1 MEFMDELEDTW
12 KIMNYK
18 YTSHIV
24 KFNKDMVFP
33 LLTDGWKEMKD
44 VFDFT
49 DQQDV
54 TLFYHGN
61 NIFGIISSKPLQNYQ
76 QLPTYHSHAVIL
88 GHTSHFCVR
97 LTNDIINNP
106 YLVICYQFVP
116 NLFFYLY

>member
-1 MEFMDELEDTW
+1 
-12 KIMNYK
+12 
-18 YTSHIV
+18 
-24 KFNKDMVFP
+24 MVFP
-33 LLTDGWKEMKD
+33 LLIDGWKEMKD
-44 VFDFT
+44 VFDFN